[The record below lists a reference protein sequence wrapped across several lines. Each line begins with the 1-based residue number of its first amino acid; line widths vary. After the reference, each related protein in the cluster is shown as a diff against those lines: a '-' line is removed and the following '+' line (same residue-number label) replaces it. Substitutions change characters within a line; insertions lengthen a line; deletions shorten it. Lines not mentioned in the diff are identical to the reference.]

1 MLEPLKHFICDTCGR
16 VIEDPADGVVE
27 WLQKTNSEG
36 RYVASQFRIE
46 HRDSPMSNDPSVC
59 MQHRHTS
66 AGCDADLDLY
76 LETAQAQLCC
86 LLSPFSYDDPRGTGK
101 SLIDDYYEYAE
112 FVRSVTI
119 TYYEEARQYF
129 PLMEQNG
136 EMRENSEILFFS
148 EENLKRIIEKY
159 GPEE

>member
-27 WLQKTNSEG
+27 WLEGTNSEG
-36 RYVASQFRIE
+36 RYIASQFRIE
-46 HRDSPMSNDPSVC
+46 HRASPMSNDLSVC
-59 MQHRHTS
+59 MHHRHSS
-66 AGCDADLDLY
+66 ADCDVDLDLY
-76 LETAQAQLCC
+76 LETAQAQLYC
-86 LLSPFSYDDPRGTGK
+86 LLSPFSYEDPRGTGI
-101 SLIDDYYEYAE
+101 SLIADYYKYAE
-112 FVRSVTI
+112 FLRRVTI
-119 TYYEEARQYF
+119 PYYEEARQYF
-129 PLMEQNG
+129 PQMEQNG